1 MRAAMGN
8 WAEDLLAGL
17 DSARSEE
24 EAFRSIETATTALD
38 FEYCAYGL
46 RVPWPLSR
54 PRIETRS
61 NFPEQWKR
69 RYVEAGFLDIDPILA
84 HGRRSQQPVVL
95 SETLFASS
103 HQMWVEAQS
112 FGLRFGW
119 AQSSFDAYGGM
130 GMLALVRSCGPVTE
144 AELDAKECRMRWLV
158 RTAHAALG
166 RMMLP
171 KLMADPERGLTEREV
186 EVLKWA
192 ADGKTSGEIS
202 KILAISVDTVNFH
215 VKNAIL
221 KLRTANKTAAVVRA
235 AMLGLLS

>member
-1 MRAAMGN
+1 MMN
-8 WAEDLLAGL
+8 WAENVLSGL
-17 DSARSEE
+17 DRARSEDDVFARV
-24 EAFRSIETATTALD
+24 EAAAADLG

-54 PRIETRS
+54 PRIVMRS
-61 NFPEQWKR
+61 NYPEPWQR
-69 RYVEAGFLDIDPILA
+69 RYLEAGFLDIDPIVA
-84 HGRRSQQPVVL
+84 HGRRSQAPIIW
-95 SETLFASS
+95 SDELFAPA
-103 HQMWVEAQS
+103 HQLWIEAQS

-119 AQSSFDAYGGM
+119 AQSNCDAYGVM
-130 GMLALVRSCGPVTE
+130 GMLVMVRSSAPLT
-144 AELDAKECRMRWLV
+144 ADELESKEPRMRWLV
-158 RTAHAALG
+158 STAHHALG
-166 RMMLP
+166 RRMLP

-215 VKNAIL
+215 VKNAIVKL
-221 KLRTANKTAAVVRA
+221 KTANKTAAVVRA

>member
-1 MRAAMGN
+1 MTN
-8 WAEDLLAGL
+8 WAEDVLSGL
-17 DSARSEE
+17 DGAKSEDDAFGRV
-24 EAFRSIETATTALD
+24 EAAAADLG

-54 PRIETRS
+54 PKIVMRS
-61 NFPEQWKR
+61 NYPEPWQR
-69 RYVEAGFLDIDPILA
+69 RYLEAGFLDVDPIVA
-84 HGRRSQQPVVL
+84 HGRRSQTPVIW
-95 SETLFASS
+95 SDELFAPA
-103 HQMWVEAQS
+103 HQLWVEAQA

-119 AQSSFDAYGGM
+119 AQASCDAYGVM
-130 GMLALVRSCGPVTE
+130 GMLVLVRSSAPLTATE
-144 AELDAKECRMRWLV
+144 LAAKEFKMRWLV
-158 RTAHAALG
+158 NTAHFALG
-166 RMMLP
+166 RRMLP

-215 VKNAIL
+215 VKNAIVKL
-221 KLRTANKTAAVVRA
+221 KTANKTAAVVRA